1 VSEKNLPIKLVLQ
14 KAADTQPN
22 KGGGTT
28 KFFGEVTPALQE
40 EIVEKFDDILTF
52 YEDVFQESDLI
63 PAVGKITVKP
73 EAIAKSHKPNDL
85 CRCCHII
92 GSEDLDEVYIKVTKK
107 TIQDTIDL
115 VKNPPSQKFRANL
128 TAVLDIQPIRPQ
140 EKIALGLFEISSQGM
155 FDSIKGKIKV
165 KLFDFDDEFDNVQ
178 IMGYI
183 MEKLAVLGFSEKHE
197 LITYGNKIKYIKVQ
211 VESIEDVEKIA
222 AINGVKTVDFFQ
234 EYSLP
239 LSEFTNS
246 DLKALLDTDLPIGDV
261 NIGIIDG
268 GISDDNPFLS
278 PYIKNRETYVAK
290 EYQNHS
296 HATFIASTIQYGNKL
311 NGIAAPATQ
320 RFQFID
326 IIAIPNSNPTL
337 GPTDTIGEENL
348 MEIIEEVMEKYSAST
363 KIWNLSLGVES
374 KVCNGSMSD
383 LGIFLDYIQDKYQ
396 VQLFVSSGNLNQ
408 PPFREWPPQ
417 DDMGDRDRIIS
428 PADSV
433 RAITVGAIALY
444 DSDDSIVK
452 RDEPA
457 PFSRRGPG
465 ANYIVKPDVVD
476 YGGNISRHLGSLGIG
491 MKGLDNYGNIIEGIG
506 TSYSTPRVVQKF
518 ASVYDAMV
526 ERDVLLAKA
535 MIIHS
540 ARMNFRD
547 SLEQNPNNIKY
558 YGFGMPAVDVQDI
571 LQCSQ
576 DEITLVFRQ
585 KIAQG
590 THLEMFNFPY
600 PKSLIHDGKCFGEIG
615 MTLAYN
621 PVLDDR
627 YGREYCRTNIDASFG
642 MYHIS
647 KSGKLEF
654 KGCVPLETTWDE
666 KFEQSRVENGFKW
679 SPIKSYYRK
688 ISDRG
693 INAGESWKIRID
705 MTPRNGLVVPAQEF
719 VLIITI
725 KDPKGHDIYSEVV
738 NGLRERGYIT
748 NNLETRQQVRQRQ

>member
-1 VSEKNLPIKLVLQ
+1 MSEKNLPIKLVLQ

-128 TAVLDIQPIRPQ
+128 TAVSDIQPIRPQ

-326 IIAIPNSNPTL
+326 IIAIPNGNPTL

-363 KIWNLSLGVES
+363 KI
-374 KVCNGSMSD
+374 
-383 LGIFLDYIQDKYQ
+383 
-396 VQLFVSSGNLNQ
+396 
-408 PPFREWPPQ
+408 
-417 DDMGDRDRIIS
+417 
-428 PADSV
+428 
-433 RAITVGAIALY
+433 
-444 DSDDSIVK
+444 
-452 RDEPA
+452 
-457 PFSRRGPG
+457 
-465 ANYIVKPDVVD
+465 
-476 YGGNISRHLGSLGIG
+476 
-491 MKGLDNYGNIIEGIG
+491 
-506 TSYSTPRVVQKF
+506 
-518 ASVYDAMV
+518 
-526 ERDVLLAKA
+526 
-535 MIIHS
+535 
-540 ARMNFRD
+540 
-547 SLEQNPNNIKY
+547 
-558 YGFGMPAVDVQDI
+558 
-571 LQCSQ
+571 
-576 DEITLVFRQ
+576 
-585 KIAQG
+585 
-590 THLEMFNFPY
+590 
-600 PKSLIHDGKCFGEIG
+600 
-615 MTLAYN
+615 
-621 PVLDDR
+621 
-627 YGREYCRTNIDASFG
+627 
-642 MYHIS
+642 
-647 KSGKLEF
+647 
-654 KGCVPLETTWDE
+654 
-666 KFEQSRVENGFKW
+666 
-679 SPIKSYYRK
+679 
-688 ISDRG
+688 
-693 INAGESWKIRID
+693 
-705 MTPRNGLVVPAQEF
+705 
-719 VLIITI
+719 
-725 KDPKGHDIYSEVV
+725 
-738 NGLRERGYIT
+738 
-748 NNLETRQQVRQRQ
+748 